1 MPLEAIKLVTEAE
14 QYAQRVR
21 TDTQA
26 KIRNI
31 KADGEKEGLEM
42 IELAVSRAMD
52 ETARIIS
59 EAEVKADRHAGKM
72 LEQSRLECEALKE
85 RASGR
90 LDEAVGLIVER
101 IVVI

>member
-21 TDTQA
+21 TDTQT
-26 KIRNI
+26 KIRKI
-31 KADGEKEGLEM
+31 KTDGEQEGREM
-42 IELAVSRAMD
+42 IELAISRALE
-52 ETARIIS
+52 ETRRVIS
-59 EAEVKADRHAGKM
+59 DAEIRADRHSEKV

-90 LDEAVGLIVER
+90 LDKAVELIVER
-101 IVVI
+101 IVVT